1 MNVFTFTGALG
12 KDCRTATVS
21 GTEVA
26 NFAVAVNSG
35 YGDRKETV
43 WVECAY
49 WGKGG
54 AAVSPYL
61 TKGAKVCVSGELSQ
75 KDEGEYGKKI
85 HVRVNSLT
93 LIGSKGEGGSQ
104 QSRQEPRHQA
114 QPESFDDASDL
125 PF

>member
-12 KDCRTATVS
+12 KDCRTGNVS
-21 GTEVA
+21 GTDVA
-26 NFAVAVNSG
+26 NFSVAVNSG

-54 AAVSPYL
+54 AAVAPYL
-61 TKGAKVCVSGELSQ
+61 TKGTKVCVSGELSQ
-75 KDEGEYGKKI
+75 KDEKEYGKKI
-85 HVRVNSLT
+85 CVRVNSLT
-93 LIGSKGEGGSQ
+93 LIGSKGE
-104 QSRQEPRHQA
+104 RQESRPQ
-114 QPESFDDASDL
+114 QEPSGPDDSI